1 MAAGLGEWPGFDLW
15 SLRPNGERVA
25 IEVKGR
31 VGFGTVELTENEYI
45 QACQLQD
52 GYWLY
57 TVFECAKP
65 QPRLCRVQNPFKKLM
80 VNEKKRF
87 VINEGA
93 IFSAAEE
100 DIEYGYDREAG
111 YPGQAPD

>member
-65 QPRLCRVQNPFKKLM
+65 QPLLCRVQNPFKKLI

-100 DIEYGYDREAG
+100 DI
-111 YPGQAPD
+111 

>member
-15 SLRPNGERVA
+15 SLRPGGERIA

-52 GYWLY
+52 GY
-57 TVFECAKP
+57 
-65 QPRLCRVQNPFKKLM
+65 
-80 VNEKKRF
+80 
-87 VINEGA
+87 
-93 IFSAAEE
+93 
-100 DIEYGYDREAG
+100 
-111 YPGQAPD
+111 